1 MRKWNEHGRQKSER
15 SAAENENLP
24 FFLWGVSVRF
34 RTSNIDVEVKLK
46 KARNALLIPKPPIK
60 LKVSGVPV
68 EEVRVV
74 TDRKFVWNGKAL
86 ATETKFIDPDTK
98 KEVQSSEVL
107 EVLDHYSYK
116 FLDAKGNEVD
126 REKIEYFAVQP
137 DGSEV
142 QVKPFERT
150 DIFDIPEENW
160 VPYTSIEKFRIIN
173 VYELYGEKDDI
184 IHQLYEE
191 AERRLKADQVGITTY
206 SFGNGFVQYY
216 AFLVPILC
224 DGKFVWLVK
233 LSDTIDEYA
242 HLTDIPSKVKIPMRE
257 VPTLKTL
264 PPVQAL
270 IVPTKKKKKE

>member
-1 MRKWNEHGRQKSER
+1 MRFK
-15 SAAENENLP
+15 
-24 FFLWGVSVRF
+24 
-34 RTSNIDVEVKLK
+34 TSNIDVEVKLK

-68 EEVRVV
+68 EEVRIVM
-74 TDRKFVWNGKAL
+74 DKKFVWMGKTL
-86 ATETKFIDPDTK
+86 AAEIKFIDPETQK
-98 KEVQSSEVL
+98 AVPSSEVL
-107 EVLDHYSYK
+107 EVMQHFSYK
-116 FLDAKGNEVD
+116 FLDAKGNEVS
-126 REKIEYFAVQP
+126 RENIEYFAVQP

-150 DIFDIPEENW
+150 EIFDIPEENW

-173 VYELYGEKDDI
+173 VYELYGEKDDVI
-184 IHQLYEE
+184 QRLYEE

-233 LSDTIDEYA
+233 LSDTIDEYE
-242 HLTDIPSKVKIPMRE
+242 HLRDIPSKVKIPVRE

-270 IVPTKKKKKE
+270 IVPTKKKKQ

>member
-1 MRKWNEHGRQKSER
+1 
-15 SAAENENLP
+15 
-24 FFLWGVSVRF
+24 VRF
-34 RTSNIDVEVKLK
+34 KTSNIDVEVQLK
-46 KARNALLIPKPPIK
+46 KAKNALLIPKPPIK

-74 TDRKFVWNGKAL
+74 TSKKFMWQGKAI
-86 ATETKFIDPDTK
+86 ATETKFIDPQTQ

-137 DGSEV
+137 DGKEV

-150 DIFDIPEENW
+150 GIFDIPEENW
-160 VPYTSIEKFRIIN
+160 VLYTSIEKFRIIN
-173 VYELYGEKDDI
+173 VYELYSDKDDVI
-184 IHQLYEE
+184 RKLYAE

-216 AFLVPILC
+216 AFLVRTFEGYPI
-224 DGKFVWLVK
+224 
-233 LSDTIDEYA
+233 
-242 HLTDIPSKVKIPMRE
+242 
-257 VPTLKTL
+257 
-264 PPVQAL
+264 
-270 IVPTKKKKKE
+270 